1 MGNTVVGACYLL
13 DDEGSKQCRP
23 MDSNA
28 SDRIARAV
36 RPNLVDD
43 RRVVASHQHPI
54 PGVCRTLH
62 VNRQKLA
69 ELPDDV
75 AIMAVGEG
83 DASAWAHDE
92 SLFWEVHGAEVRTR
106 RAKFMPSVGCLPPLA
121 RRWLEGAL
129 GLER

>member
-1 MGNTVVGACYLL
+1 
-13 DDEGSKQCRP
+13 

-43 RRVVASHQHPI
+43 RCVVASHQHPI

-62 VNRQKLA
+62 VNRQQLA

-92 SLFWEVHGAEVRTR
+92 SLIREVHGAGSQDE
-106 RAKFMPSVGCLPPLA
+106 ASEIHAFSWMPSATCSAVA
-121 RRWLEGAL
+121 RRCARFGAL
-129 GLER
+129 RSTVRIVILCPLNE